1 MYVCICNAVTDRQ
14 IREAAAK
21 GVECLDGLACET
33 GAGTCCGACRPL
45 AIQVL
50 DQARAEL
57 DFAFAPAAA

>member
-14 IREAAAK
+14 IREAAAD
-21 GVECLDGLACET
+21 GVDTLDALACRT
-33 GAGTCCGACRPL
+33 GCGTCCGSCRPL
-45 AIQVL
+45 ALQVL